1 MGDQGNNSQGQSWS
15 KVLFPQHKI
24 HTIVSLSY
32 SADTETLS
40 RWKKVMINN
49 GMLPTFVDLIP
60 VGAEGWTPTY
70 LISNPSEESPQAD
83 HALFEQLL

>member
-1 MGDQGNNSQGQSWS
+1 
-15 KVLFPQHKI
+15 
-24 HTIVSLSY
+24 
-32 SADTETLS
+32 
-40 RWKKVMINN
+40 MINN